1 MIEYHI
7 TYKSIRNG
15 YVRINPDGSLA
26 ITIPK
31 RLKNDEKFKN
41 ILIQKWEILLK
52 KYNKRTHIQTHGD
65 DFVMLF
71 GELVPKNELPNVKN
85 MKTYLK
91 ETLEEYSTSL
101 LDKYSKLIG
110 ENYTKLTIRLTHS
123 KWWSCTSDQRISLN
137 LNLVHLPT
145 QFIIYVIIHEVCH
158 LKHKN
163 HGIHFRELVEKLYP
177 NHKQVRKELR
187 NFVLK

>member
-1 MIEYHI
+1 
-7 TYKSIRNG
+7 
-15 YVRINPDGSLA
+15 
-26 ITIPK
+26 
-31 RLKNDEKFKN
+31 
-41 ILIQKWEILLK
+41 LLK

-123 KWWSCTSDQRISLN
+123 KW
-137 LNLVHLPT
+137 
-145 QFIIYVIIHEVCH
+145 
-158 LKHKN
+158 
-163 HGIHFRELVEKLYP
+163 
-177 NHKQVRKELR
+177 
-187 NFVLK
+187 